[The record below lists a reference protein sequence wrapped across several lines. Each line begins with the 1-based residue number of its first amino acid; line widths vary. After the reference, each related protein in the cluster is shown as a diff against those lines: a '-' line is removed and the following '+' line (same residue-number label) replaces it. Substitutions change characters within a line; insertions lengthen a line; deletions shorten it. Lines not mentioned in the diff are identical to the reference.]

1 MMLFMVLTPSTML
14 SLGTLAPDFSL
25 LDTDGNVVSLA
36 DYADAPALL
45 VVFMCNHCPYVIH
58 LKKDLAKLAGEYGA
72 RGVAIVGINANDVAN
87 YPQDSLEKMA
97 EDKSFFGYPFPYL
110 MDESQETAR
119 AYRAACTPDFYVFD
133 KDRRLAY
140 RGQFDDSRPGNDK
153 PITGEDIRA
162 ALEAVLAGRPVEGE
176 QVASMGCNIKWKAG
190 NEPDYFG

>member
-1 MMLFMVLTPSTML
+1 MLFMVLTPSTML

-25 LDTDGNVVSLA
+25 LDTGGNVVSLA
-36 DYADAPALL
+36 DFAGAPALL

-58 LKKDLAKLAGEYGA
+58 LKKDLTNLAGEYGKL
-72 RGVAIVGINANDVAN
+72 GVATVGINANDVVN
-87 YPQDSLEKMA
+87 YPQDGLEKMA
-97 EDKSFFGYPFPYL
+97 EDKSNFGYPFAYL
-110 MDESQETAR
+110 MDESQETAK

-133 KDRRLAY
+133 KDRWLAY

-176 QVASMGCNIKWKAG
+176 QVASMGCNIKWKVG